1 MKNKF
6 RNLILSFSVLI
17 ALLIVLLGLYLY
29 AKNQVSAVNKMGTE
43 RKIRIEVPSGMSVYK
58 VAEVL
63 KNKKLIKNER
73 IFYYVARYDFLKKIL
88 FPNADN
94 FTFVLKSGIYYISDN
109 MDVIEIQKELTSG
122 MQEYIKISFP
132 EGFTITKIAAI
143 LDENK
148 ICSKDDFVSICK
160 NPATAEKYNIPAQ
173 SVEGYLFPDTYFL
186 TSGMS
191 AISVVDI
198 MIKNFYEK
206 IKEVPNLSQMNAL
219 DLFQTVILSS
229 IVEREYRVSD
239 EAPLIASV
247 FKNRIRHNIGLYSC
261 ATIVYIITEIEGR
274 PHPDRVLLSD
284 TKIDSP
290 YNTYKWAGLP
300 PGPISNPGL
309 VALNACTNTPNT
321 DFYFFQLTDATA
333 GRHSFTETFDEHK
346 ASHNLSTKK

>member
-17 ALLIVLLGLYLY
+17 ALLIGLFGLYLY
-29 AKNQVSAVNKMGTE
+29 AKNQVSAVNKTETE
-43 RKIRIEVPSGMSVYK
+43 RKVRIEVPSGMSVYK

-73 IFYYVARYDFLKKIL
+73 IFYYIARYDFLKKIL

-109 MDVIEIQKELTSG
+109 MNVIEIQKELTSG

-132 EGFTITKIAAI
+132 EGFTITKFAAI
-143 LDENK
+143 LVENK

-160 NPATAEKYNIPAQ
+160 NPATAEKYSIPAQ

-186 TSGMS
+186 TGGMS

-229 IVEREYRVSD
+229 IVEREYRGSD

-284 TKIDSP
+284 TKIDNP